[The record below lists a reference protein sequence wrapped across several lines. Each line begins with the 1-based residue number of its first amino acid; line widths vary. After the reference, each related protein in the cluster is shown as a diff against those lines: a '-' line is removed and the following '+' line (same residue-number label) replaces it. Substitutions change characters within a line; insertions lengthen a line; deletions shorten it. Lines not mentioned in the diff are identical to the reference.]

1 MKRLIGLAF
10 FLCLLFTGCGQFGAR
25 IKDPVTFYYL
35 RAEYQYSTEFGVI
48 ASEEREASGHRD
60 NLSYLLAL
68 YLIGPSGEELVS
80 PIPRGVRFLSVEQA
94 DRMIT
99 LNLSDTSAVLTDA
112 EYSLA
117 CACLTLTCLDLIG
130 TDAVTINSGAR
141 SVTMTRDNLILY
153 DSSMTAP
160 TEETQ

>member
-1 MKRLIGLAF
+1 MKRLISLAF
-10 FLCLLFTGCGQFGAR
+10 LLCLTLTGCGKFGER
-25 IKDPVTFYYL
+25 IKEPVTFYYL
-35 RAEYQYSTEFGVI
+35 RAEYQYGSDSGVI
-48 ASEEREASGHRD
+48 GSEEREASGHRE

-68 YLIGPSGEELVS
+68 YLMGPSGEDLVS
-80 PIPRGVRFLSVEQA
+80 PIPRGIRFLSVEQA
-94 DRMIT
+94 DTLIT
-99 LNLSDTSAVLTDA
+99 LNLSDTASALTDA

-117 CACLTLTCLDLIG
+117 CACLTLTCLDL
-130 TDAVTINSGAR
+130 TEAETVTVTSGSR

>member
-10 FLCLLFTGCGQFGAR
+10 LLCLLFTGCGQLGER
-25 IKDPVTFYYL
+25 MKEPVTFYYL
-35 RAEYQYSTEFGVI
+35 RAEYQYSTEVGII

-68 YLIGPSGEELVS
+68 YLIGPSGEDLVS
-80 PIPRGVRFLSVEQA
+80 PIPRGIRFLSVEQT
-94 DRMIT
+94 DTMVELT
-99 LNLSDTSAVLTDA
+99 LSDTSAMLTDA

-117 CACLTLTCLDLIG
+117 CACLSLTCLDL
-130 TDAVTINSGAR
+130 TEAQAVTVNSGSR